1 MYSILSIG
9 IILIII
15 IGLSYTRGTFTYVKR
30 KRRHSKNSYTTTP
43 INPVVKYI
51 PNVTR
56 MSLEDD
62 EELMK
67 SEIILNFCDNN
78 SIELRLE
85 QDHDFDNDINDN

>member
-1 MYSILSIG
+1 MYSIPFLC

-15 IGLSYTRGTFTYVKR
+15 IFTLSNSRGMFPYIKR
-30 KRRHSKNSYTTTP
+30 KRRHSKKSSSSTP
-43 INPVVKYI
+43 PITPVVKYI
-51 PNVTR
+51 PNITR
-56 MSLEDD
+56 IPLDDD

-85 QDHDFDNDINDN
+85 QDQDSDIDIN